1 MNLAIWDIE
10 SSSAITDFG
19 SIIEIG
25 GLLVDENFKEK
36 DRFNLRCRLPEG
48 EIPQAMALIVN
59 KTSIDQLTK
68 VNLSH
73 YQMLG
78 EIEKI
83 FKKWSPAI
91 FLGWSNIGFDD
102 EMLRK
107 EFFKG
112 IRYPYITNASPNKR
126 HDGIN
131 IARAAYAIDPSILE
145 TEINEKGNAVF
156 KLESLSRMNGFDSSD
171 AHSALFDA
179 TLTMKIL
186 GLIKKKQPNTW
197 DTFLKTSNKSDTE
210 TIFKKEN
217 IITLNEYFYGKS
229 RLYLC
234 APLHHK
240 HCIHPVYQWG
250 QAVDLRVDVEPLLKM
265 SINEIKIEM
274 KKTPKFLRTIRSN
287 KAPIILGPE
296 YGMKE
301 EPYNA
306 IDSSLI
312 KKRAQLVKNNEK
324 FSQNILT
331 ALREIAEEKE
341 QSKSQ
346 EDIYPEESIY
356 IKFTS
361 NKDTALFPAWHSASW
376 KDKLKLLDKFDDKRL
391 VDFGKK
397 IIYQEAPEVL
407 PSDMFKSIK
416 KRIAKRIL
424 SEKREKWWTVS
435 MCFTEIDNLRDKYS
449 DENDEE
455 KLKFLDELNTHIMSI
470 QQKYENA

>member
-1 MNLAIWDIE
+1 MNFVIWDIE
-10 SSSAITDFG
+10 SSSANTDFG

-25 GLLVDENFKEK
+25 GILVDENFKEK

-59 KTSIDQLTK
+59 KTSIDKLTK

-78 EIEKI
+78 EVEKI

-102 EMLRK
+102 EMIRK

-126 HDGIN
+126 HDGLN
-131 IARAAYAIDPSILE
+131 IARGAYAIDSTVLE
-145 TEINEKGNAVF
+145 TEINEKNNPVF

-179 TLTMKIL
+179 HLTMNIL
-186 GLIKKKQPNTW
+186 GLIKKKQPDTW
-197 DTFLKTSNKSDTE
+197 NAFLKTANKLDTE
-210 TIFKKEN
+210 TIFKKES

-234 APLHHK
+234 APLHPK

-265 SINEIKIEM
+265 SINELKSEM

-287 KAPIILGPE
+287 KAPIIVDAV
-296 YGMKE
+296 YGMKA

-306 IDSSLI
+306 MDPELI
-312 KKRAQLVKNNEK
+312 KKRAKIVRENEK

-346 EDIYPEESIY
+346 EQIFAEESIY
-356 IKFTS
+356 TKFTS
-361 NKDTALFPAWHSASW
+361 NKDTALFPAWHAAPW
-376 KDKLKLLDKFDDKRL
+376 KDKLKLLDKFEDERL
-391 VDFGKK
+391 WSFGKK
-397 IIYQEAPEVL
+397 IIYQEAPDVL
-407 PSDMFKSIK
+407 PKETYRKIKSEVA
-416 KRIAKRIL
+416 RRIL
-424 SEKREKWWTVS
+424 SENKEKWWTVKE
-435 MCFTEIDNLRDKYS
+435 CFFEIDNLRNKYS

-455 KLKFLDELNTHIMSI
+455 KMKFLDQLNDFVMSI